1 MEPVPK
7 LLRDE
12 EVRAPLPRQNELGTA
27 WNYGTVGGTLRGRE
41 PAFAQL
47 SRSTGPRSLQLP
59 KRRW

>member
-47 SRSTGPRSLQLP
+47 SRSTGP
-59 KRRW
+59 